1 MSANTLMQITQL
13 PVIVEQLQT
22 IKPIIEAKALEL
34 QAMECTDE
42 TLQAVKAMRA
52 ELRKDLADYEARRK
66 GIKAAVTAP
75 YEAFEAVYKECI
87 SGPLKA
93 ADEAAAAKIA
103 EVEGEL
109 KTACEERLRAL
120 FDECRECYSIPWVRF
135 EQVGIEITLALARQK
150 TPKKAA
156 VQIGEFF
163 KAIRQDLAAI
173 QQMDEAAEVAAEYV
187 KTLSLAEAV
196 SAVKNRQRATQEA
209 ENIVSTAEEQT
220 QAESEVIRRVA
231 APAEPEETL
240 TLTFTVTDTRDRLK
254 TLKNWMLANGYHPE

>member
-1 MSANTLMQITQL
+1 MSVNALMQITQL
-13 PVIVEQLQT
+13 PVIVDQLQT

-66 GIKAAVTAP
+66 EIKAAVTAP
-75 YEAFEAVYKECI
+75 YEAFESVYKECI

-103 EVEGEL
+103 EVEGGL
-109 KTACEERLRAL
+109 KSACEERLRAL
-120 FDECRECYSIPWVRF
+120 FNECRECYSIPWVQF

-163 KAIRQDLAAI
+163 KAIRQDLAESA
-173 QQMDEAAEVAAEYV
+173 VYEYPRGGERV
-187 KTLSLAEAV
+187 TGPSIRLAETVARYWG
-196 SAVKNRQRATQEA
+196 NLDYGITELDQRQGE
-209 ENIVSTAEEQT
+209 STVMA
-220 QAESEVIRRVA
+220 
-231 APAEPEETL
+231 
-240 TLTFTVTDTRDRLK
+240 
-254 TLKNWMLANGYHPE
+254 YC